1 MLQLTFY
8 MLLMALKCKIMLLL
22 KTDKTG
28 HVYFAFASLLYIVD
42 THPVIKTAQL

>member
-1 MLQLTFY
+1 MLQLIFY
-8 MLLMALKCKIMLLL
+8 MLLMALKCKIVLLL

-28 HVYFAFASLLYIVD
+28 HVYFVSSLYIVD